1 MSGCT
6 MFDCHEKLQNVLE
19 VQVELKKG
27 VIEQK
32 CYNKKV
38 FEKIK
43 KKPSRGCDCLHSFKL
58 ACVQSPCL
66 TINESPS
73 VHGVHP
79 FVRLT
84 FLPSVQSVRPSV
96 PPFSQ
101 STQTA
106 SQKKLV

>member
-38 FEKIK
+38 LEKI
-43 KKPSRGCDCLHSFKL
+43 KKPSRGCDCLHAFKL
-58 ACVQSPCL
+58 ACVQSLRL
-66 TINESPS
+66 TMYESPS
-73 VHGVHP
+73 VHGSIRL
-79 FVRLT
+79 FV
-84 FLPSVQSVRPSV
+84 
-96 PPFSQ
+96 
-101 STQTA
+101 
-106 SQKKLV
+106 